1 MQTIG
6 TGSLCGGPVQ
16 VPQMLGGSVL
26 PVPTCAR
33 CGSIV
38 ARAYGPVIQ
47 MRSPQSVEFLGS
59 GAFHDNVHVD
69 LIRK

>member
-6 TGSLCGGPVQ
+6 TCSKCGGPVQ
-16 VPQMLGGSVL
+16 VPQMWGGSV
-26 PVPTCAR
+26 PPMPTCAR
-33 CGSIV
+33 CGAI
-38 ARAYGPVIQ
+38 AERAYGPVIP

-59 GAFHDNVHVD
+59 GAFHDAVHVD

>member
-6 TGSLCGGPVQ
+6 TCSLYGGPVQ
-16 VPQMLGGSVL
+16 IPQMWGGLVL
-26 PVPTCAR
+26 PDPTCAK
-33 CGSIV
+33 CGAV
-38 ARAYGPVIQ
+38 AARAYGPVIP
-47 MRSPQSVEFLGS
+47 MRSPQSVEFIGS